1 MHLYDWHKARYRN
14 YVFSWECLSFRFFCL
29 NVVKILTYILKPKT
43 WFAWKVKLKKN
54 KLSLAIVDGKAA
66 GENTKKIEKLIKA
79 SYLDNKNLDDKDWM
93 HLRKIDKSKYDEVAK
108 ALKKMGIGEL
118 E

>member
-1 MHLYDWHKARYRN
+1 MIFKGWLTTIGGQQ
-14 YVFSWECLSFRFFCL
+14 FMCWEPKFVL
-29 NVVKILTYILKPKT
+29 NAERGMKPKT

-66 GENTKKIEKLIKA
+66 GENTKEIEKLIKA